1 MERQQ
6 QFRQGARDGIPIAM
20 GYFAVSFAFGMMAV
34 TGGLTAWEAA
44 LISLMNITSA
54 GQFAG
59 LQIIFAGG
67 SFMEMA
73 LTQLVIN
80 LRYALMSFSLSQKL
94 DRRESRAY
102 LYMAAFGVT
111 DEIFGIT
118 ASKKGQPS
126 VFYMFGAMSV
136 AIPGWVL
143 GTFIGGVSGTILPHA
158 VLSALGLAIYGMFLA
173 IIIPPAKHE
182 KNVAVVVLASFA
194 LAAVLYYVPVF
205 DFISSGF
212 AIIIV
217 TVLVSA
223 GAAVLCGDGC
233 ENER

>member
-1 MERQQ
+1 MEKQQ
-6 QFRQGARDGIPIAM
+6 QFRQGARDGIPIAL

-34 TGGLTAWEAA
+34 TGGLTALEAS
-44 LISLMNITSA
+44 LISLVNVTSA

-59 LQIIFAGG
+59 LQIILAGG
-67 SFMEMA
+67 AYVEMA
-73 LTQLVIN
+73 LTQFVIN

-94 DRRESRAY
+94 DRSEPFAY
-102 LYMAAFGVT
+102 RYLAAFGVT

-118 ASKKGQPS
+118 ASKNGTPS
-126 VFYMFGAMSV
+126 VFYMYGAMSV

-143 GTFIGGVSGTILPHA
+143 GTFAGGVSGTLLPHA

-182 KNVAVVVLASFA
+182 RNVALVVAGAFA
-194 LAAVLYYVPVF
+194 LSAMIYYVPVF
-205 DFISSGF
+205 SFISSGF

-223 GAAVLCGDGC
+223 IAAAVFD
-233 ENER
+233 EER